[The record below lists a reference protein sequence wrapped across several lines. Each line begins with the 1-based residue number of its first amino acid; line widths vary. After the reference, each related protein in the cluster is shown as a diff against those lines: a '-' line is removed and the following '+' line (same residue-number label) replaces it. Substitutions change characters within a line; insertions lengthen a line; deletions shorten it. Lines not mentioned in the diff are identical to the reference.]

1 MLRGFNILLGPLT
14 FIIFYFFI
22 GPLEGMSIESFAI
35 FCSVLWIAIWWINE
49 AVPIPITSLLPLL
62 LFPLTGGLDL
72 ATTSSAYGNKIIFF
86 YMAGFFLAI
95 AMEKWNLH
103 KRIALLII
111 FIVGTNKKRMILGF
125 MIASALL
132 SMFLSNTSTS
142 IMMLPIGI
150 AIASQVSSRKNLSN
164 SNFGKVLMLGIAY
177 SASIGGFAT
186 LFGTP
191 PNLIL
196 QSNVEQF
203 FGYKLDWE
211 EWFIMAFPLSISLLL
226 ICWIYLSNFSYDI
239 TSSSNINKNIIHH
252 KLKQLG
258 KIKYEELIVL
268 IIFFLFIISLIFKR
282 KIEVYIPFIDDTIIA
297 IFYAVVLFL
306 FKSQDEKEKI
316 IDWEDSVKLPWGII
330 ILFGGGLSVAAAMQ
344 ESGLALWF
352 GEKVYLLNDFS
363 ILLIIFLLVLAVNF
377 LTEIT
382 SNLATVSMILPIL
395 ASVSVSLGVNPLIIM
410 ISATIAA
417 SCAFMLPVATPPN
430 AVVFGSG
437 YLKIKDMIRTGLFMN
452 LISIIIVSLYV
463 YYILPLIWDL
473 DQIILIDKLR

>member
-22 GPLEGMSIESFAI
+22 GPLEGMSFESFAI

-203 FGYKLDWE
+203 FGYKLNWE

-239 TSSSNINKNIIHH
+239 TSSSNINKNIIHD